1 MTSELETVQEIGRWF
16 FDDYVP
22 LWNEL
27 ARDATRDPAVLLRY
41 WSPPLH
47 FIVEDPDTR
56 RTVNGWATTE
66 EDILAVLREQHR
78 PLRAASY
85 VDTTVLDR
93 HIFAY
98 TPNAGG
104 IDAIWSRRSTTT
116 EIERLLVH
124 FEVRRHHN
132 GRWQV
137 TSIVAQATS
146 EQTID
151 AARAAGFTEPN

>member
-1 MTSELETVQEIGRWF
+1 MSSAPETVQEISRWF

-27 ARDATRDPAVLLRY
+27 ARDATSDPAVLLQY
-41 WSPPLH
+41 WSPPMH

-56 RTVNGWATTE
+56 RTMNDWATTE
-66 EDILAVLREQHR
+66 KDILAILREQHR

-93 HIFAY
+93 RIFVY
-98 TPNAGG
+98 TPNAAG
-104 IDAIWSRRSTTT
+104 IDAIWSRRSVTA

-124 FEVRRHHN
+124 FEVRRRLD
-132 GRWQV
+132 GSWRV
-137 TSIVAQATS
+137 TSIVAQTTS